1 MKSPTHA
8 LLQPRLRDL
17 PNPAGFGWRRPV
29 PEVKDTPPPDEGP
42 TSSAPRSPPPPP
54 TPWRQ
59 RCDPTTKEA
68 SNLGGQDR
76 WSGLHV
82 AGPQGPASQMEAS
95 SPSAGA
101 LAPRL
106 WDPKTQLPLL
116 PRVLPRPPWAT
127 HLWVPT
133 APKLVSQITLRF
145 GSGLPLAPTDHMEEE
160 GLLPSPQPRI
170 FQKSLVPFE
179 KTMHCWFVSPE
190 DRV

>member
-1 MKSPTHA
+1 MTLPQRKLPIWGVRTVGQA
-8 LLQPRLRDL
+8 LH
-17 PNPAGFGWRRPV
+17 G
-29 PEVKDTPPPDEGP
+29 
-42 TSSAPRSPPPPP
+42 
-54 TPWRQ
+54 
-59 RCDPTTKEA
+59 
-68 SNLGGQDR
+68 
-76 WSGLHV
+76 